1 MRSSAPLVVVCAT
14 SHAVHLP
21 SRPVMILP
29 IRAYGDP
36 VLKKMT
42 QEIEP
47 GHPGLEQLIA
57 DMFETMY
64 AASGVGLAAPQIGQG
79 IRLFIVD
86 ASPFAEDEEGKPT
99 EDAHLKDF
107 KRVFINPYIV
117 EEEGEEWP
125 FEEGCLS
132 IPNIR
137 EEVKRQPTIT
147 LQYQDE
153 KFKDH
158 EETFDGFA
166 ARVIQHEHDHL
177 DGILFV
183 DHLPVL
189 RRRMLQGK
197 LRDISKGKTDA
208 KYKMRFP
215 TIK

>member
-1 MRSSAPLVVVCAT
+1 
-14 SHAVHLP
+14 
-21 SRPVMILP
+21 MIIP

-36 VLKKMT
+36 VLKKVA
-42 QEIEP
+42 QDIEP

-64 AASGVGLAAPQIGQG
+64 AANGVGLAAPQIGQS

-86 ASPFAEDEEGKPT
+86 ASPFAEDEDGKPT
-99 EDAHLKDF
+99 DDAHLKEF
-107 KRVFINPYIV
+107 KKVFINPYIV
-117 EEEGEEWP
+117 EEEGEEWG

-137 EEVKRQPTIT
+137 EEVMRQPKIV

-153 KFKDH
+153 HFKEH
-158 EETFDGFA
+158 EEEFDGFA

-177 DGILFV
+177 DGVLFT
-183 DHLPVL
+183 DHLSPL
-189 RRRMLQGK
+189 RRRLLQGK
-197 LRDISKGKTDA
+197 LRDISHGRTDA

-215 TIK
+215 PAK